1 MNKLI
6 KKLTGSIVALI
17 TPMQKSSRKID
28 YGKFK
33 ELILWHMV
41 QKTNGIVVAGS
52 TGESASLEHK
62 EFIKLL
68 ELAKLT
74 ANNKISIIAGT
85 GTCNLQVTIKKTII
99 AKELGAD
106 AALVVTP
113 YYSKPTQN
121 GLFLYFEQLAAH
133 TNLPIILYNV
143 PSRTGC
149 DLLPTTVA
157 RLAQI
162 KNIVGIKEATGKL
175 ERVAELKR
183 LCNDNFILLSG
194 DDPSF
199 VEFMLLGGMGV
210 ISVTANICPNII
222 NKICCSIIQ
231 DDNAK
236 IAKTLNAHLEKLH
249 HVMTIE
255 ANPIPIKWLMAHL
268 GKIQEAYRLPL
279 TNLSKEYQTIVLDAY
294 NNITNITELQKT
306 GVQI

>member
-6 KKLTGSIVALI
+6 RKLAGSIVALV
-17 TPMQKSSRKID
+17 TPMQKSSSKID

-33 ELILWHMV
+33 ELILWHIT

-52 TGESASLEHK
+52 TGESAALEHK

-68 ELAKLT
+68 ELAKLA

-85 GTCNLQVTIKKTII
+85 GTCNLQVTIKKTVI
-99 AKELGAD
+99 AKEIGAD

-121 GLFLYFEQLAAH
+121 GLFLYFEQLAVRA
-133 TNLPIILYNV
+133 NLPIILYNV

-157 RLAQI
+157 KLAQI

-175 ERVAELKR
+175 ERVAELKK
-183 LCNDNFILLSG
+183 LCKENFILLSG

-199 VEFMLLGGMGV
+199 VDFMLLGGMGV
-210 ISVTANICPNII
+210 ISITANICPNII
-222 NKICCSIIQ
+222 NKICCSITK
-231 DDNAK
+231 DHNAE
-236 IAKTLNAHLEKLH
+236 IARKLNAHLDKLH
-249 HVMTIE
+249 NAMTIE
-255 ANPIPIKWLMAHL
+255 ANPIPVKWLMAHL

-279 TNLSKEYQTIVLDAY
+279 TNLSKQYQPIVLDAY
-294 NNITNITELQKT
+294 NNITALQKE

>member
-1 MNKLI
+1 MSKLI
-6 KKLTGSIVALI
+6 KKLTGSIVALV
-17 TPMQKSSRKID
+17 TPMHKSSGKID

-33 ELILWHMV
+33 ELILWHIT

-52 TGESASLEHK
+52 TGESAALEHK

-68 ELAKLT
+68 ETATLT
-74 ANNKISIIAGT
+74 ANKKISIIAGT
-85 GTCNLQVTIKKTII
+85 GTCNLNLTIKKTAI
-99 AKELGAD
+99 AKELGVD

-113 YYSKPTQN
+113 YYSKPTQG
-121 GLFLYFEQLAAH
+121 GLFLYFEKLAIN
-133 TNLPIILYNV
+133 TNLPILLYNV

-149 DLLPTTVA
+149 DLLPSTVA
-157 RLAQI
+157 KLAQI

-175 ERVAELKR
+175 ERITELKK

-222 NKICCSIIQ
+222 NKICCSITK
-231 DDNAK
+231 DHNAT
-236 IAKTLNAHLEKLH
+236 IARKLNSHIDKLH
-249 HVMTIE
+249 HTMTIE
-255 ANPIPIKWLMAHL
+255 ANPIPVKWLMAHL

-279 TNLSKEYQTIVLDAY
+279 TTLSKEYQQILLDAY
-294 NNITNITELQKT
+294 NNITTLQKE